1 MTNVNRIAA
10 DILTIGTLAK
20 TADVPT
26 STIRFYERR
35 GLLKAD
41 ARSGANYRCYT
52 PRTAERL
59 KFIRSAQAS
68 GFSLKDVEEMLA
80 LTTADGS
87 PCDDVAAVMERRLA
101 EVRGRIRELRRV
113 EKTLAASLVTLC
125 KAGPDW
131 CGEIERM
138 RGDRPVSTAGSRR
151 LARRA

>member
-1 MTNVNRIAA
+1 MEVNRAPA

-20 TADVPT
+20 AADVPT

-35 GLLKAD
+35 GLLKPD

-52 PRTAERL
+52 RRTVDRL

-80 LTTADGS
+80 LTITDGS

-113 EKTLAASLVTLC
+113 EQTLAASLATLC

-138 RGDRPVSTAGSRR
+138 KGEWPVAMAESKRV
-151 LARRA
+151 ARRA